1 MIKYHLELTH
11 SAEKELHRYHPKLQ
25 DRIINKIFMLNE
37 TPCPRGLKKLFGS
50 NNYRVRLGDYR
61 IIYSIDDTR
70 RIVKILDIGHRKD
83 IYR

>member
-25 DRIINKIFMLNE
+25 DRIINKILMLNE
-37 TPCPRGLKKLFGS
+37 NPRPRGFKKLFGS

-61 IIYSIDDTR
+61 IIYSIDRDDD
-70 RIVKILDIGHRKD
+70 IVIEKTEFRNDNT
-83 IYR
+83 Y